1 MRYNLLVTPSEGTA
15 AAATPQTPLR
25 SELAMNDPKETPV
38 GIEEIIAIIHALQE
52 EIVEREARIA
62 DLVSSVDSPS
72 RLGSLVEDGEERR
85 RFKHLERLIGDW
97 DRLVARS
104 RAVSGD
110 DIDLA
115 AALVRLV
122 GDLLVIQQDGLD
134 AKWISRLE
142 AYLERERS
150 RVS

>member
-1 MRYNLLVTPSEGTA
+1 
-15 AAATPQTPLR
+15 
-25 SELAMNDPKETPV
+25 MNDPKESPRV
-38 GIEEIIAIIHALQE
+38 EIDKVVAKIHALQQ
-52 EIVEREARIA
+52 EIVEREVRIA
-62 DLVSSVDSPS
+62 GLVDSVDSSS

-85 RFKHLERLIGDW
+85 RVKHLERLIHDW

-104 RAVSGD
+104 RAVSED
-110 DIDLA
+110 DIDLV

-134 AKWISRLE
+134 TKWMSRLE
-142 AYLERERS
+142 AHIDRERA